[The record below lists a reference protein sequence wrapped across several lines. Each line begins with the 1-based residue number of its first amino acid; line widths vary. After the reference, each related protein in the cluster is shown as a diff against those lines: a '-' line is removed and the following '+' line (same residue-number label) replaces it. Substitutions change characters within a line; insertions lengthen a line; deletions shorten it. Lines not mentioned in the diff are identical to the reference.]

1 MANSRVC
8 FEDNQRTLYMTLYG
22 VPSKNLT
29 GRANAA
35 ASHAEWARCRDL
47 KKMEAVMK
55 TKILGSLIGVFMAIG
70 WGITAVQAEIR
81 VGIAGPLSGSSLA
94 IGEQQEI
101 GAQKAFEH
109 INAKGGVLGEEIIVI
124 SVDDACEERQ
134 ARAVSRQLVSEGVI
148 FVIGHLC
155 SACSLAASKIYE
167 EAGIIM
173 ISPASTNPKVTDEG
187 GPNVFRVIGRD
198 DQQGTIAGDYLADHY
213 SKSNIAIIHDG
224 QAYGLGLAEF
234 TKRQLNKRGVTE
246 VMFGSYQKDQKDYR
260 SVVDQLVAKKADVLY
275 AGGYSGDIGIILRQA
290 KQELPN
296 LRLFSGDS
304 LVNAEFMFVAG
315 DASEGSYFT
324 FGPDMRL
331 KPEAA
336 DVAAAIREEDAY
348 EPEGYTLYSYGAVQ
362 AWALA
367 VEKAASLEP
376 KAVINALRTGS
387 FDTVLGKI
395 GFDEKGDVTGISTF
409 VWYVF
414 GKEDYSLAK

>member
-1 MANSRVC
+1 
-8 FEDNQRTLYMTLYG
+8 
-22 VPSKNLT
+22 
-29 GRANAA
+29 
-35 ASHAEWARCRDL
+35 
-47 KKMEAVMK
+47 MK
-55 TKILGSLIGVFMAIG
+55 TTLLVTLIGTFISIG
-70 WGITAVQAEIR
+70 LGITAAQAEIK

-109 INAKGGVLGEEIIVI
+109 LNDKGGLLSKEIVVI
-124 SVDDACEERQ
+124 SVDDACEGR
-134 ARAVSRQLVSEGVI
+134 RAKAVARQLVSEGV
-148 FVIGHLC
+148 VLVVGHLC
-155 SACSLAASKIYE
+155 SACSLAASSIYE
-167 EAGIIM
+167 KAGIIM

-198 DQQGTIAGDYLADHY
+198 DQQGTIAGDLLVKNH
-213 SKSNIAIIHDG
+213 SKDNIAIIHDN
-224 QAYGLGLAEF
+224 QAYGQGLAEY

-246 VMFGSYQKDQKDYR
+246 VMFDSYLKDQKDYR
-260 SVVDQLVAKKADVLY
+260 PTVDKLVTKKTDVLY
-275 AGGYSGDIGIILRQA
+275 VGGYSGDIGIILRQA
-290 KQELPN
+290 KKELPN
-296 LRLFSGDS
+296 LRLVSGDS

-315 DASEGSYFT
+315 EASEGSYFT

-336 DVAAAIREEDAY
+336 DVVAAIREEEAY

-362 AWALA
+362 AWAQA
-367 VEKAASLEP
+367 VEKAGSLKP
-376 KAVINALRTGS
+376 QAVIEALRTGS

>member
-1 MANSRVC
+1 
-8 FEDNQRTLYMTLYG
+8 
-22 VPSKNLT
+22 
-29 GRANAA
+29 
-35 ASHAEWARCRDL
+35 
-47 KKMEAVMK
+47 MK
-55 TKILGSLIGVFMAIG
+55 TKILGILIGTCIMMVC
-70 WGITAVQAEIR
+70 GITAVQAEIR

-94 IGEQQEI
+94 NGEQQEV

-109 INAKGGVLGEEIIVI
+109 LNEKGGLLGKEIVVI

-134 ARAVSRQLVSEGVI
+134 AKAVARQLVSEGVN
-148 FVIGHLC
+148 FVVGHLC

-173 ISPASTNPKVTDEG
+173 ISPASTNPKITDEG

-198 DQQGTIAGDYLADHY
+198 DQQGTVAGDYLADNHGN
-213 SKSNIAIIHDG
+213 SKIAIIHDG
-224 QAYGLGLAEF
+224 QAYGQGLAEY
-234 TKRQLNKRGVTE
+234 TKRQLNKRGITE
-246 VMFGSYQKDQKDYR
+246 VMFDSYKKDQKDYR
-260 SVVDQLVAKKADVLY
+260 PIVDKLVTKKTDVLY
-275 AGGYSGDIGIILRQA
+275 AGGYSGDIGIILRQVI
-290 KQELPN
+290 KELPD

-304 LVNAEFMFVAG
+304 LVNAEFMFIAG
-315 DASEGSYFT
+315 QASKGTLFT
-324 FGPDMRL
+324 FGPDIRI

-362 AWALA
+362 AWAQA
-367 VEKAASLEP
+367 VNQAGSLNP

-395 GFDEKGDVTGISTF
+395 GFDEKGDVTGMSTF

-414 GKEDYSLAK
+414 GKEDYSPVK